1 MFDRPADAPAAR
13 ARTLSMVAKSGMM
26 STAGKR
32 ILIVDDDVVERFVLR
47 GAFEAGGYS
56 VEECSDAEEALHIC
70 SASRPSL
77 VIADVNLPGASGH
90 DLARRLRARFPT
102 SDMPI
107 VIITGSRSPDGWDR
121 AIEAGAQAMV
131 LKTSDLTPV
140 IQTIDKLLGAPETGN
155 VATIRMR
162 PTRR

>member
-1 MFDRPADAPAAR
+1 MPPA
-13 ARTLSMVAKSGMM
+13 GM
-26 STAGKR
+26 R

-47 GAFEAGGYS
+47 GAFEAHGYA
-56 VEECSDAEEALHIC
+56 VDECDNAEQAIEICKSDRPAL
-70 SASRPSL
+70 
-77 VIADVNLPGASGH
+77 VVADLNLPGASGH
-90 DLARRLRARFPT
+90 DLSRSLRAHFPT

-107 VIITGSRSPDGWDR
+107 VIITGTHSAEGWDR

-140 IQTIDKLLGAPETGN
+140 IQTVDRLLGAGENGN

-162 PTRR
+162 PPRR